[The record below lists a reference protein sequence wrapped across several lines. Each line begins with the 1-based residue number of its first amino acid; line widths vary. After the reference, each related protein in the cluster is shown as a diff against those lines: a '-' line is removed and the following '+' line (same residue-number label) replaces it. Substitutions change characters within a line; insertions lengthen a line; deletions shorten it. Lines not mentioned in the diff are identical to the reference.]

1 MSAQYIQRTSST
13 CPPALCP
20 FVPPTDTVG
29 LPGQVEVFVT
39 HLKMTT
45 FFCLC
50 RPKPS
55 GIFKK
60 LICTPLS
67 SIQVDW
73 ATFRAI
79 VPVGSCQT
87 CSSVFLSLVFSSPGY
102 RSLRVT
108 APCQGEKK
116 LTNAER
122 IHFNSHALIFLVRL
136 ELSNG
141 ELSCSPIRAVMQH
154 ALLTQQTAVYY
165 CQDSSWKHDLKIMII
180 ICSRPRIV
188 AFSKLPACY

>member
-1 MSAQYIQRTSST
+1 
-13 CPPALCP
+13 
-20 FVPPTDTVG
+20 
-29 LPGQVEVFVT
+29 
-39 HLKMTT
+39 MTT

-79 VPVGSCQT
+79 MSVGSCQT

-108 APCQGEKK
+108 APCQGEENWQTLKELK
-116 LTNAER
+116 NA
-122 IHFNSHALIFLVRL
+122 LMFLVRL

-154 ALLTQQTAVYY
+154 ALLTQQTAVYD
-165 CQDSSWKHDLKIMII
+165 CQDSSEKHDLKIMII